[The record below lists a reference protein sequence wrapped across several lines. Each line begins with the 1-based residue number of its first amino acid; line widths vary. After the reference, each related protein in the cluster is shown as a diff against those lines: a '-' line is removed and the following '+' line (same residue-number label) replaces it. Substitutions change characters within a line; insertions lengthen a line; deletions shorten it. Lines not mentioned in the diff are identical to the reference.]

1 MNQSLA
7 FGPGIFLCGLLQA
20 RIIARGEIAISLCA
34 GDGIHDI
41 TTATRPATLC
51 VF

>member
-7 FGPGIFLCGLLQA
+7 FGPGIFLCGLLQV
-20 RIIARGEIAISLCA
+20 RITLRGEISTSLCA

-41 TTATRPATLC
+41 TATTRPARLC